1 MGGDWKHRSTGKK
14 ENNSSKLGWRLGRHM
29 RIRGSDGGRL
39 IINLCWERRFS
50 LLCVWGPGV
59 EWIAQDRVEK
69 SGVAIVGFVNEAST
83 EVKDPNCVKALIP

>member
-14 ENNSSKLGWRLGRHM
+14 ENNSSKLGGRLGRHM